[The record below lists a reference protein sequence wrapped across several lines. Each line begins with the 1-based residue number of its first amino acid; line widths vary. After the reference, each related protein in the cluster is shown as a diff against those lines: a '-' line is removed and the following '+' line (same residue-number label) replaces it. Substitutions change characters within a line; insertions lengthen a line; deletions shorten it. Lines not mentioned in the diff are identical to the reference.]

1 MYVLVGV
8 IGVALTLFVLF
19 GSVYSVPPCPYNV
32 LPYLILRLHGRRG
45 YLVCPAQCQLTPS
58 LGLDPARY
66 GRIGNRSLGIYASRH
81 APVAVVSLSLRQAG
95 RFTESHPSSIAV
107 YLHPELRRLWS
118 EQNREGTTMAR
129 ILIADDHPMVR
140 AGLRQLLLEDRSIS
154 EIGEAAS
161 GNETLDKLRSGSWDL
176 LLLDISMPDRSG
188 LDILRH
194 VRATHAATKVLIL
207 SALSER
213 QYALNVLRAGASG
226 YLPKNAAP
234 EDLLEATRAVLQGRR
249 YVSPQIAELLVTD
262 LDIDGDQP
270 LHSRLSEREFQVFYK
285 IAAGRSVSAIAN
297 ELCLSV
303 KTVSTYRSRILEKM
317 NLQTNADVTTYALRN
332 QIIQ

>member
-1 MYVLVGV
+1 
-8 IGVALTLFVLF
+8 
-19 GSVYSVPPCPYNV
+19 
-32 LPYLILRLHGRRG
+32 
-45 YLVCPAQCQLTPS
+45 
-58 LGLDPARY
+58 
-66 GRIGNRSLGIYASRH
+66 
-81 APVAVVSLSLRQAG
+81 
-95 RFTESHPSSIAV
+95 
-107 YLHPELRRLWS
+107 
-118 EQNREGTTMAR
+118 MAR